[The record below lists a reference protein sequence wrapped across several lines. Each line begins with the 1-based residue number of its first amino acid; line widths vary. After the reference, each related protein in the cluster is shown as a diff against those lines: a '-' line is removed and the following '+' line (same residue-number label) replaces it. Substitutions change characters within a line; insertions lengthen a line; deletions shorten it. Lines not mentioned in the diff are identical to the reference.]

1 MWPNKVLIK
10 HYFIHTHLSESLKWF
25 QPSYTVHGCR
35 YSPIPQRE
43 CQCRHTAHE
52 IWPLQSTWP
61 SLHLLLSSVLDQ
73 SRGCGPG
80 FGTWEGF
87 DVSAVFIPVSGSL
100 CSLSIMEE
108 AISPA
113 SRPHHKNVS
122 WYKETR
128 WIITRQDSRCTPP
141 PSPPSLTDSLCLPNW
156 LSRLFPP
163 PSPSSLSLSFRC
175 YFFPTRAPLCLSL
188 SALTLSLSRRFILC
202 KVSVWLY
209 AMPSKQSTRTH
220 THKNSIRVDLGC
232 CKTRDMFQ
240 SVIPDLR
247 SDL

>member
-10 HYFIHTHLSESLKWF
+10 HYYIHTHLSESLKWF
-25 QPSYTVHGCR
+25 QSSYRVHGLK
-35 YSPIPQRE
+35 YSQIPQRE
-43 CQCRHTAHE
+43 YQCRHTACE

-87 DVSAVFIPVSGSL
+87 DVSAVFIPVLGSL

-128 WIITRQDSRCTPP
+128 WIITRQDYRCTPRSLP
-141 PSPPSLTDSLCLPNW
+141 PASLIASVSLIDCLVYSLPFSLLFIPFISLLFLPYSRSPL
-156 LSRLFPP
+156 
-163 PSPSSLSLSFRC
+163 SLSLST
-175 YFFPTRAPLCLSL
+175 Y
-188 SALTLSLSRRFILC
+188 TLA
-202 KVSVWLY
+202 KQEVYSV
-209 AMPSKQSTRTH
+209 
-220 THKNSIRVDLGC
+220 
-232 CKTRDMFQ
+232 
-240 SVIPDLR
+240 
-247 SDL
+247 

>member
-10 HYFIHTHLSESLKWF
+10 HFYIHTHLSESPKMIPVIIYGAWT
-25 QPSYTVHGCR
+25 ST
-35 YSPIPQRE
+35 PQR
-43 CQCRHTAHE
+43 QYRCRRTARE

-128 WIITRQDSRCTPP
+128 WIITRQDSRCTPSA
-141 PSPPSLTDSLCLPNW
+141 PSPPASLIASVSLIDCLVYF
-156 LSRLFPP
+156 SPP
-163 PSPSSLSLSFRC
+163 LLPPLYSFHFAAISSLLALPSVSLSLSQH
-175 YFFPTRAPLCLSL
+175 LH
-188 SALTLSLSRRFILC
+188 SR
-202 KVSVWLY
+202 
-209 AMPSKQSTRTH
+209 
-220 THKNSIRVDLGC
+220 
-232 CKTRDMFQ
+232 
-240 SVIPDLR
+240 
-247 SDL
+247 